1 MSAPTLD
8 DEPEARY
15 PCPADGS
22 RLFGWT
28 AAHDPLD
35 RDLRIVL
42 DRCETC
48 GLAVTRGASPPEVD
62 AELDALIAERGNGSV
77 ELVAPN
83 RRSFSGGIGGAQ
95 WAGLEP
101 DLHRLHLNPE
111 AVRLLLAKR
120 GLEIR
125 AVRTPFA
132 SEGRRLMVQTFIN
145 AFTFRDNFLQNARSG
160 RIPKAPGGE
169 SWLYRLDWLVSCLIF
184 VPATIFAIPIEAL
197 GSAFGRGGVMV
208 VEADATGPGD

>member
-1 MSAPTLD
+1 MLD
-8 DEPEARY
+8 DEADARY

-22 RLFGWT
+22 KLFGWT

-35 RDLRIVL
+35 RDVRIVL

-48 GLAVTRGASPPEVD
+48 GLAVTRAESPPDVD
-62 AELDALIAERGNGSV
+62 AELDTLITERGDGSL

-83 RRSFSGGIGGAQ
+83 RRSFGGGIGGAQ

-111 AVRLLLAKR
+111 AVKLLLAKR
-120 GLEIR
+120 GLDVR
-125 AVRTPFA
+125 AVRTPFT

-145 AFTFRDNFLQNARSG
+145 AFTFRDNFLRNARSG
-160 RIPKAPGGE
+160 RIRPAPGGE
-169 SWLYRLDWLVSCLIF
+169 NLLYRLDWLVSCLIF
-184 VPATIFAIPIEAL
+184 VPATIFALPIEAL
-197 GSAFGRGGVMV
+197 GSLFGRGSVMV
-208 VEADATGPGD
+208 VEAGASSSAG